1 MEAPMISKTED
12 RFVLPVSLT
21 VGLHVLH
28 HPGFRF
34 RRHA

>member
-1 MEAPMISKTED
+1 MISKTED
-12 RFVLPVSLT
+12 RFVLPVSLF
-21 VGLHVLH
+21 VDAHARLR

>member
-1 MEAPMISKTED
+1 MISKLED

-21 VGLHVLH
+21 VGSNVLH
-28 HPGFRF
+28 HLGFRF

>member
-21 VGLHVLH
+21 VGSHVLRH
-28 HPGFRF
+28 SGCRL

>member
-12 RFVLPVSLT
+12 RFVLSVSLT
-21 VGLHVLH
+21 VGSHVLRH
-28 HPGFRF
+28 SGFRR

>member
-1 MEAPMISKTED
+1 MISKTED

-21 VGLHVLH
+21 VGSHGLR
-28 HPGFRF
+28 HPGLYF

>member
-28 HPGFRF
+28 HPGFCR